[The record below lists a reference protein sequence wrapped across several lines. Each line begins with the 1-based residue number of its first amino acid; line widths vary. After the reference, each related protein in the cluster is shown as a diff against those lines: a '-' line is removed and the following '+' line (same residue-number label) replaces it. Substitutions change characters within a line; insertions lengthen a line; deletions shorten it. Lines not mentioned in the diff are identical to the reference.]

1 MAHRQVINRDS
12 WQQILASA
20 VSIFDDLKS
29 RKLDLPY
36 LVLGGGTVLMFRFE
50 HRLSRD
56 VDFFMRD
63 VQWLGYITPRLN
75 DVVAAMVE
83 GYEEQANSLKLVLPA
98 GDIDFVAAST
108 VTNFEPIEMLEFR
121 NYSFPLETTEE
132 ILAKKLFYRPESFK
146 PRDVF
151 DLAVAIEMD
160 PSSAARAVAA
170 SASKRGVLTRRLRH
184 LSELGDAELARDI
197 LPIGEFSHILVGMIA
212 KVDRF
217 VNDSGALF
225 GPMTR

>member
-132 ILAKKLFYRPESFK
+132 KT
-146 PRDVF
+146 PR
-151 DLAVAIEMD
+151 
-160 PSSAARAVAA
+160 SAARVGGLNRDEACSTFQDGFYHEASIDQRPHCQAA
-170 SASKRGVLTRRLRH
+170 GRVTAGRS
-184 LSELGDAELARDI
+184 
-197 LPIGEFSHILVGMIA
+197 
-212 KVDRF
+212 
-217 VNDSGALF
+217 
-225 GPMTR
+225 